1 MKRITQA
8 AVATAALVGVSAFGV
23 TALTGST
30 VTSSIASENA
40 AFESR
45 PDTMHKRWVLHETDA
60 ANVGGGYIANDV
72 IRSRATGRI
81 VGYDSGVAKRYP
93 NQNRIVWQVAFAVDG
108 GIIVARLNVNTNEEH
123 HRGRILSGSGK
134 YREIEGTMTS
144 RRKAD
149 GDTLVTLHYR
159 L

>member
-1 MKRITQA
+1 MKKIIQA
-8 AVATAALVGVSAFGV
+8 AVATAALAGVSALGV
-23 TALTGST
+23 SALP
-30 VTSSIASENA
+30 SSAASENA
-40 AFESR
+40 ASEAR
-45 PDTMHKRWVLHETDA
+45 PDTRHKRWVLHETDA
-60 ANVGGGYIANDV
+60 ANVGESYIANDV

-81 VGYDSGVAKRYP
+81 VGYDSGVSKGYP
-93 NQNRIVWQVAFAVDG
+93 RPNRIVWQVAFALDG
-108 GIIVARLNVNTNEEH
+108 GIILARLNVKDNEEQ

-144 RRKAD
+144 RRKAN